1 MSHVANS
8 LGRLRGFALRATVS
22 ASLAIAG
29 CATGPHTSVTAPR
42 KSEAEQFYECGAQA
56 AMRGDD
62 VRAEHYFA
70 LAMKRC
76 YPERTALLELM
87 RLCLAGSRLRAALNY
102 AEPYL
107 RKHPRDIEL
116 RYLVATMYHG
126 LGQTSAALE
135 HLDQV
140 LTIQPRH
147 AEAHYLV
154 GLVLSGSHLAA
165 SDVVAHMKEYLALA
179 PRGVY
184 AYEARQILS
193 TNSREIAMEV
203 GHDSE

>member
-1 MSHVANS
+1 MSHETDSIV
-8 LGRLRGFALRATVS
+8 RLRQFTLWATVS
-22 ASLAIAG
+22 ASLAVAG
-29 CATGPHTSVTAPR
+29 CATGPHTSVVTPR
-42 KSEAEQFYECGAQA
+42 KSEAEQFYEGGAQA

-70 LAMKRC
+70 LAMKRG

-107 RKHPRDIEL
+107 RKHPRDVEL
-116 RYLVATMYHG
+116 RYLVATLYHG
-126 LGQTSAALE
+126 LGQTSSALE
-135 HLDQV
+135 HLNQV
-140 LTIQPRH
+140 LTIHPQH
-147 AEAHYLV
+147 ADAHYLV
-154 GLVLSGSHLAA
+154 GLVLSGSRFAA

-179 PRGVY
+179 PHGVY
-184 AYEARQILS
+184 AYEAHQILS
-193 TNSREIAMEV
+193 MNSREISTEV